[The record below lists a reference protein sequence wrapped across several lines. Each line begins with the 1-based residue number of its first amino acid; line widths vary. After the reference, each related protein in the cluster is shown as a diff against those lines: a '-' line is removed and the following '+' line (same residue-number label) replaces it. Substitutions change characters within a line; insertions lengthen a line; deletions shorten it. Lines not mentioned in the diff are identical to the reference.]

1 MFNCLELWLSIAD
14 LSYSPGREGGA
25 RDLPAPHFSPIYK
38 ISRRIEVVLSKNLC
52 RSRQPNRFVEKVF
65 WWKILVISQDVL
77 APSRRPWEKLFPLKR
92 KRGVG
97 IAPSVF
103 TNLSRNIQTMLVRGS
118 ECPYCTKATNHS
130 AYPGRQV
137 QVLVR
142 EPWKKVR
149 SITFF
154 LEFSLNYSSLQPF
167 HPHFLCPLFEIKI
180 LYLPGC
186 IFFQT

>member
-14 LSYSPGREGGA
+14 LSYNPGREGGA

-92 KRGVG
+92 KRASGLRLHYLRTLAVTFNRCLLG
-97 IAPSVF
+97 DVIA
-103 TNLSRNIQTMLVRGS
+103 LIAL
-118 ECPYCTKATNHS
+118 KH
-130 AYPGRQV
+130 
-137 QVLVR
+137 
-142 EPWKKVR
+142 
-149 SITFF
+149 
-154 LEFSLNYSSLQPF
+154 
-167 HPHFLCPLFEIKI
+167 
-180 LYLPGC
+180 
-186 IFFQT
+186 

>member
-14 LSYSPGREGGA
+14 LSYNPGREGGA

-130 AYPGRQV
+130 AYPGDKFSN
-137 QVLVR
+137 LCMGHG
-142 EPWKKVR
+142 KKCGA
-149 SITFF
+149 
-154 LEFSLNYSSLQPF
+154 LLFSLN
-167 HPHFLCPLFEIKI
+167 FL
-180 LYLPGC
+180 
-186 IFFQT
+186 